1 MTIKLHGMSLS
12 NYYNVIKCVMLEKE
26 VLFEE
31 VAVKPN
37 QESDYLSKSPMGKV
51 PCMETAAGFMT
62 ETSVMLEYLEDINS
76 GKSLYPA
83 DSFQRAK
90 CRELMRYL
98 ELYIELPARRL
109 YGDVFFGRPA
119 SDEEKDAVKKLLE
132 KGFLALGR
140 IAKFDPY
147 FAGEELTY
155 VDFYAFFGLSP
166 VIGVCRKTW
175 EWDIKSELS
184 GLKGQFD
191 LMSQRESVKQVKA
204 DQASKP

>member
-51 PCMETAAGFMT
+51 PCMETTAGFMT
-62 ETSVMLEYLEDINS
+62 ETSVMLEYLEDINV

-109 YGDVFFGRPA
+109 YGDVFFWRPA
-119 SDEEKDAVKKLLE
+119 SDGEKDAVKKILE

-140 IAKFDPY
+140 LAKFDHCLSRKPRLEDISRIGSILAAMSSALA
-147 FAGEELTY
+147 FNPISAP
-155 VDFYAFFGLSP
+155 DFSLISA
-166 VIGVCRKTW
+166 
-175 EWDIKSELS
+175 E
-184 GLKGQFD
+184 
-191 LMSQRESVKQVKA
+191 
-204 DQASKP
+204 